1 MAGLTSWDIRVVSA
15 LDLAVKAYVPRW
27 ESFDFQDQLSDVG
40 SGKLTMDLNDPFFA
54 EFEAA
59 NTYSLLTGPWA
70 LQILRN
76 STLVFTFLVEE
87 VETER
92 TGFRQQVTISGRGI
106 GASLEWGIIIP
117 EEYSQANK
125 INSDSGVR
133 PKFFDRIFKGYEYS
147 ARVATTANIANV
159 TYANG
164 TLANFPGQGASLTST
179 VTGNI
184 NTISPID
191 GISDLIVGDII
202 LVKNQTNTAHNG
214 VYVLHDDGSGSAPS
228 TSYFKLKRASECD
241 GSPSI
246 DDMAVGNQCFASEG
260 TTNKQKA
267 FTVASA
273 PSSSANVGSQALT
286 FSTATE
292 VYTGLSAF
300 YCVFMEADTGYSY
313 ITDKGASFGTQN
325 TAYGRGG
332 SGAAVSW
339 PLSLESTFA
348 TAKGR
353 TDSKGQIPK
362 DGGSFSL
369 PSGKNML
376 DTLRSIC
383 DQTMCDWRVSPNGE
397 IKIVKKRMFNPI
409 DGTLIETS
417 PFGTDRRSGSS
428 AVLISLA
435 SSKSTTTQS
444 SVKDLKTV
452 VWGSDKVGLDVQ
464 QNTTNVGIYGRRE
477 GYFEN
482 TSETAPAV
490 RNITEVGLRTLTRSS
505 VSIDPTIVE
514 KSDMLAWINFQVGD
528 WILVESTTG
537 TIVSRLVNG
546 ITASVSS
553 NNTET
558 IQLNLDEVLDS
569 AIVALDVATGFGSKQ
584 AKNLKVFLDDTYIK
598 IPAIPSDAVKAYSSV
613 TGLSNRATIEW
624 KEPSIGNP
632 SSYVVHTYT
641 LHGSRPI
648 TAASRTAG
656 VATIT
661 FSNVIAAS
669 GTVGSISGSGPWVA
683 TITGMSTTSGLYVG
697 GTFTATNGTGS
708 IYGGSPTSVV
718 ITAVT
723 STSITYIVKGG
734 TTPTAGTVSNISL
747 SGLSANADI
756 RVDNLDSTFNTPISI
771 ARTSTSTTL
780 TYDSQGADGSL
791 AVIPGSAT
799 VYLIGEHN
807 TVTVPGTQTTAS
819 VENLSTPGGT
829 YYTSI
834 IPVNGNGQYG
844 VASTPI
850 TFTASNDDQI
860 VTAGAI
866 RSSNYAAGSAGWIIQ
881 ANGTAQF
888 NNSVEV
894 YGTIYAT
901 AGRIGATSG
910 SPTTTGFSIGA
921 GQITSGSGSNAIG
934 ISTGTFAFWAG
945 NATAASAPFRV
956 GNDGSMVA
964 TSANI
969 TGSINATSGSFT
981 GTISGATI
989 TGSNISTGDIFIREQ
1004 VSNRYYL
1011 TYLLGDYLQTK
1022 RTQSDYS
1029 TITGSGAFLG
1039 YYNSSVNADDAAMIV
1054 NSTTPYTSG
1063 TYVSAQSNGNLVA
1076 TGLISASKI
1085 TIGGGGKYY
1094 GGMQG
1099 GSLELGDTGLN
1110 FYYSGGWAGSMGA
1123 GILANCADRFEWAIH
1138 DSATR
1143 IVSPMYYEGDSN
1155 RFYIGR
1161 DLGWGVTPLYVQST
1175 LTVASTLTC
1184 PSIKLPNHTVTSNT
1198 WRLIINPDNY
1208 SNMQVEI
1215 GEFYGN
1221 GGVYASGSS
1230 LRFGASTGTFYWTD
1244 GSNNQKASLDAYG
1257 NLYANGAVG
1266 MANTATSA
1274 SGDYLVR
1281 DANSYFYIKSSNRQ
1295 LKDNIES
1302 ICDSIS
1308 IIDKLQPMRFNWLTD
1323 STDEIDIKT
1332 KREYRSMGFILED
1345 VLDISPEL
1353 VTWRRNENG
1362 EIYPG
1367 YWKIDDFIALAI
1379 QGIKD
1384 LKSEIDGLK
1393 KELESLR

>member
-125 INSDSGVR
+125 INADSGVR

-246 DDMAVGNQCFASEG
+246 DDMAVGNQCFVSEG

-273 PSSSANVGSQALT
+273 PSSSANVGAQALT
-286 FSTATE
+286 FSAATE

-339 PLSLESTFA
+339 PLSLESTFS

-397 IKIVKKRMFNPI
+397 IKIVKKRMFNPT
-409 DGTLIETS
+409 DGTLIETT
-417 PFGTDRRSGSS
+417 PFGTDRRSGSD

-656 VATIT
+656 IATIT
-661 FSNVIAAS
+661 FSNLIAAS
-669 GTVGSISGSGPWVA
+669 GTVGSISGSGPWTA
-683 TITGMSTTSGLYVG
+683 SITGMSTTSGLYVG
-697 GTFTATNGTGS
+697 GTFTATSGTGT

-771 ARTSTSTTL
+771 ARTATSTTL
-780 TYDSQGADGSL
+780 TYDSQGADDSL

-844 VASTPI
+844 VASAPI
-850 TFTASNDDQI
+850 TFTASTNDQI

-888 NNSVEV
+888 NNSVEI

-901 AGRIGATSG
+901 AGRLGAS
-910 SPTTTGFSIGA
+910 SADPTNTGFTISS
-921 GQITSGSGSNAIG
+921 GQITSGSGSSAVG
-934 ISTGTFAFWAG
+934 ISTGTYAFWAG
-945 NATAASAPFRV
+945 NATASSAPFSV
-956 GNDGSMVA
+956 TQSGVLKA
-964 TSANI
+964 TSA
-969 TGSINATSGSFT
+969 TVGPLSLSSTGFDTFSSGFTDGSIQLT
-981 GTISGATI
+981 
-989 TGSNISTGDIFIREQ
+989 STGDLWVR
-1004 VSNRYYL
+1004 SRPGTGSYY
-1011 TYLLGDYLQTK
+1011 YISYMLGEYLQIRQTD
-1022 RTQSDYS
+1022 SSYS
-1029 TITGSGAFLG
+1029 PSVNGAGAFLG
-1039 YYNSSVNADDAAMIV
+1039 FFNPTLGYTPYMIV
-1054 NSTTPYTSG
+1054 NEKTTAGGSFSGGHYVWADGSTGLVQCTGTVSANAVSTNSISSG
-1063 TYVSAQSNGNLVA
+1063 TYNGYNIAGAIANSANVIPHTDANGYLYVGWINSTNGYDNPNSSSPDRVWGSNAGGDKFLRTYYTSNLSVGYA
-1076 TGLISASKI
+1076 SSAGSASSATNATYSAYTTYTYSINPYAGDAQTGNVVKFQWDQPYIRFWIDATNVFSARNGSSITGTGAKTFVINHPLKEDNYLVHACAEGPTSDVFYRGLGQLKNGVCIIELPEYFESLTEVDGRTVMLTPIYEQISDEELLPEKPLIKHSQSANLAATKI
-1085 TIGGGGKYY
+1085 ENGKFEVAICGGYIVPDQKFYWRVDAIRKG
-1094 GGMQG
+1094 
-1099 GSLELGDTGLN
+1099 TN
-1110 FYYSGGWAGSMGA
+1110 FNVEPEKSSVDVAGSGPY
-1123 GILANCADRFEWAIH
+1123 
-1138 DSATR
+1138 TY
-1143 IVSPMYYEGDSN
+1143 IV
-1155 RFYIGR
+1155 
-1161 DLGWGVTPLYVQST
+1161 
-1175 LTVASTLTC
+1175 
-1184 PSIKLPNHTVTSNT
+1184 
-1198 WRLIINPDNY
+1198 
-1208 SNMQVEI
+1208 
-1215 GEFYGN
+1215 
-1221 GGVYASGSS
+1221 
-1230 LRFGASTGTFYWTD
+1230 
-1244 GSNNQKASLDAYG
+1244 
-1257 NLYANGAVG
+1257 
-1266 MANTATSA
+1266 
-1274 SGDYLVR
+1274 
-1281 DANSYFYIKSSNRQ
+1281 
-1295 LKDNIES
+1295 
-1302 ICDSIS
+1302 
-1308 IIDKLQPMRFNWLTD
+1308 
-1323 STDEIDIKT
+1323 
-1332 KREYRSMGFILED
+1332 
-1345 VLDISPEL
+1345 
-1353 VTWRRNENG
+1353 
-1362 EIYPG
+1362 
-1367 YWKIDDFIALAI
+1367 
-1379 QGIKD
+1379 
-1384 LKSEIDGLK
+1384 
-1393 KELESLR
+1393 

>member
-125 INSDSGVR
+125 INADSGVR

-164 TLANFPGQGASLTST
+164 TLAGFPGQGASLTST

-191 GISDLIVGDII
+191 GVSDLIVGDII

-246 DDMAVGNQCFASEG
+246 DDMAVGNQCFVSEG

-273 PSSSANVGSQALT
+273 PSSSANVGTQALT
-286 FSTATE
+286 FSAATE

-369 PSGKNML
+369 PAGKNML

-397 IKIVKKRMFNPI
+397 IKIVKKRMFNPT

-505 VSIDPTIVE
+505 VSIDPTIIE

-669 GTVGSISGSGPWVA
+669 GTVGSISGSGPWTA
-683 TITGMSTTSGLYVG
+683 SITGMSTTSGLYVG
-697 GTFTATNGTGS
+697 GTFTATAGTGS

-718 ITAVT
+718 ITEVT

-747 SGLSANADI
+747 SGLSANADVRI
-756 RVDNLDSTFNTPISI
+756 DGLGSNFDTPVSI

-780 TYDSQGADGSL
+780 TYDNQGADQTLSS
-791 AVIPGSAT
+791 IPGGAT

-807 TVTVPGTQTTAS
+807 TVTVPGTQTTTS
-819 VENLSTPGGT
+819 VENLSSPGAT

-844 VASTPI
+844 IASTPI
-850 TFTASNDDQI
+850 SFTASTNDQI

-934 ISTGTFAFWAG
+934 ISTGTYAFWAG

-956 GNDGSMVA
+956 GNDGSLVA

-969 TGSINATSGSFT
+969 TGSITATSGSFT

-989 TGSNISTGDIFIREQ
+989 VGSNISTGDIYIRES
-1004 VSNRYYL
+1004 VSGRYYL
-1011 TYLLGDYLQTK
+1011 TYLLGDYMQTK

-1039 YYNSSVNADDAAMIV
+1039 YFNASVNADDAAMIV

-1063 TYVSAQSNGNLVA
+1063 TYVSAQSNGNVVA
-1076 TGLISASKI
+1076 TGTIYAAATSISGTAYTRYLNVATNGSLDFNSQVRQMINLWSTSYGIGVQSSTQYFRSGQNFAWYTGGSHSDSALDPGSGGTRRMYLSDGDLVVGSSITLGSHKI
-1085 TIGGGGKYY
+1085 T
-1094 GGMQG
+1094 
-1099 GSLELGDTGLN
+1099 SD
-1110 FYYSGGWAGSMGA
+1110 
-1123 GILANCADRFEWAIH
+1123 
-1138 DSATR
+1138 
-1143 IVSPMYYEGDSN
+1143 
-1155 RFYIGR
+1155 
-1161 DLGWGVTPLYVQST
+1161 
-1175 LTVASTLTC
+1175 
-1184 PSIKLPNHTVTSNT
+1184 T
-1198 WRLIINPDNY
+1198 WRLIINPNNY
-1208 SNMQVEI
+1208 TNMQVGI

-1244 GSNNQKASLDAYG
+1244 GSNGQKASLDAYG

-1281 DANSYFYIKSSNRQ
+1281 DANSFFYIKSSNRQ

-1302 ICDSIS
+1302 IYDSIS
-1308 IIDKLQPMRFNWLTD
+1308 VIDKLQPVRFNWLTD